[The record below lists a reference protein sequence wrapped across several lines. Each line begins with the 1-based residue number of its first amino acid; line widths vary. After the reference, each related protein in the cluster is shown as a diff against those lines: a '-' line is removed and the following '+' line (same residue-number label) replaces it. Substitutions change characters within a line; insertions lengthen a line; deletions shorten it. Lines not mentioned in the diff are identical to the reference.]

1 MPDLC
6 MGKLMTLPLLL
17 PFAPCPDVPL
27 TLEDVQHQDLALV
40 TLRHLAPY
48 TYTAKNLSMLQV
60 RKTLFL
66 NLFVLRLYNC
76 TCRVCF
82 SYLQETDRLEYLIPK
97 KTSLRHR
104 LPTGDAGFTDF
115 VSTLLETNPEKR
127 PSAEEALKHPWL
139 SFPYE
144 PFN

>member
-1 MPDLC
+1 
-6 MGKLMTLPLLL
+6 
-17 PFAPCPDVPL
+17 
-27 TLEDVQHQDLALV
+27 
-40 TLRHLAPY
+40 
-48 TYTAKNLSMLQV
+48 MLQV
-60 RKTLFL
+60 RDALFL
-66 NLFVLRLYNC
+66 ILLVLRLYNF
-76 TCRVCF
+76 TCGDSF
-82 SYLQETDRLEYLIPK
+82 FHSQETDRLEYLIPK